1 MHFHGTEVEKPIPS
15 YQVFKGNIF
24 SQVDE
29 ALDFVLSKLDRSV
42 IPVSGKASAKRAYE
56 IPDTVIREA
65 IVNATVH
72 RDYFSTAGIQVMV
85 LNDRIEIWNPG
96 GLPPQLTPE
105 SLKEAPH
112 PSIPR
117 NPLLFEPFFLTRYC
131 EKAGTGTSDMTR
143 QCRSKGLPEPSFAE
157 KLGQFV
163 VVIWRDRFTKD
174 FLAILCLNNRQE
186 KAVSFVKTKGRITN
200 TDYQKVAETTKKT
213 ASRDLRDLVHKEIL
227 EQVGTTGRG
236 PYYVLRKTLRKGT
249 AKPKGDKKGT
259 KGT

>member
-1 MHFHGTEVEKPIPS
+1 
-15 YQVFKGNIF
+15 
-24 SQVDE
+24 
-29 ALDFVLSKLDRSV
+29 
-42 IPVSGKASAKRAYE
+42 
-56 IPDTVIREA
+56 
-65 IVNATVH
+65 
-72 RDYFSTAGIQVMV
+72 
-85 LNDRIEIWNPG
+85 
-96 GLPPQLTPE
+96 
-105 SLKEAPH
+105 
-112 PSIPR
+112 
-117 NPLLFEPFFLTRYC
+117 
-131 EKAGTGTSDMTR
+131 MTR
-143 QCRSKGLPEPSFAE
+143 QCRSEGLPEPSFAE

-236 PYYVLRKTLRKGT
+236 TYYVLRKTLRKGT